1 MKGFLL
7 FQNLGCAEEVWMAS
21 CFVKLD
27 HQESEAE
34 DADETLVRGLRRK
47 RASSGRRRTTLRE
60 KWCGGTTWSSMRI
73 SSEVGMWKVALN
85 SEVCCELGD
94 CGAREDERGSGGQTL
109 SWAVDVVI
117 WLAEDTYGTKPLG

>member
-1 MKGFLL
+1 
-7 FQNLGCAEEVWMAS
+7 
-21 CFVKLD
+21 
-27 HQESEAE
+27 
-34 DADETLVRGLRRK
+34 
-47 RASSGRRRTTLRE
+47 
-60 KWCGGTTWSSMRI
+60 MRI